1 MWTRSYSVVTKEVTK
16 EQMWKLWSDVNSWTT
31 WDKSLELASMN
42 GKFEAGNFYNFQP
55 KGGPKMKIK
64 IYETNE
70 NHKFIDLTSFP
81 LAKMYG
87 EHTFEETPEGLRV
100 TTTMRVVGLL
110 GFLWRKIVA
119 QKIVDDLPKDIA
131 IQIEAAKK
139 IKLPKR

>member
-1 MWTRSYSVVTKEVTK
+1 MWIKSYSVVTKEVTK

-31 WDKSLELASMN
+31 WDKSLKLASLE
-42 GKFEAGNFYNFQP
+42 GDFEAGNFYTFQP

-64 IYETNE
+64 IYEANE
-70 NHKFIDLTSFP
+70 NHRFTDLTSFL

-87 EHTFEETPEGLRV
+87 EHTFEETPEGLKV

-110 GFLWRKIVA
+110 GFLWRILVA
-119 QKIVDDLPKDIA
+119 QKIVDDLPKDMA

-139 IKLPKR
+139 IQR

>member
-16 EQMWKLWSDVNSWTT
+16 EQMWKMWSDVNHWTT
-31 WDKSLELASMN
+31 WDKSLELASMD

-64 IYETNE
+64 IHETVE
-70 NHKFIDLTSFP
+70 NQSFTDLTTFP

-87 EHTFEETPEGLRV
+87 KHTFEQTSDGLRV
-100 TTTMRVVGLL
+100 TTTMTVVGIL

-119 QKIVDDLPKDIA
+119 QKIVNDLPKDIE
-131 IQIEAAKK
+131 IQINAAKSY
-139 IKLPKR
+139 